1 MNTQD
6 IPEGYEELPPDAH
19 EIVGDLERDWFG
31 WEESLSELADNSL
44 DAAATNVV
52 IDVDRARRRV
62 IVQDNGEGCPE
73 KGNTILQKGRSHRRG
88 GSRLGRYGVGLTH
101 ASYQLAGSDGLTVI
115 TTSNGVLH
123 RRMQVRWG
131 DLIDAGRWFFPVP
144 EELTADEAAKVLP
157 DGRGT
162 HIMFTMGKRRGFMH
176 AKQTETALRNLAFR
190 FSPALRATRQ
200 IQFIERRGSKRP
212 ARKELLRAPDDP
224 RWSDPMPTFEVRVKN
239 KVARVRAGILD
250 ERDTSGRRGMSYTYG
265 HRVIIQDES
274 DGMGEYSKQGFAGLV
289 ELGNRW
295 TLAQNKTKVTDDD
308 WPALCTAIYQRIQPM
323 LEKLKQSSLML
334 NTEHMRP
341 LIASALNQAF
351 GSPES
356 GWHRKG
362 DGKKKRN
369 IRGKSDGPG
378 SDKGKKNTRNR
389 IGRIVVD
396 FYDGRDEERAG
407 KVEGNGL
414 RVELNESKA
423 VIREAIEQRDD
434 RLLVVIAASLLCNS
448 DSTQWLTDRGKRFAD
463 RLGTLLAK
471 PIDTSRVVRSAGA

>member
-1 MNTQD
+1 MSKQD
-6 IPEGYEELPPDAH
+6 IPEGHEDLPPDTH

-31 WEESLSELADNSL
+31 WEESLSELVDNSL

-52 IDVDRARRRV
+52 IVVDRARRRV
-62 IVQDNGEGCPE
+62 SIQDNGEGCPD
-73 KGNTILQKGRSHRRG
+73 KGNTILQKGRSHKRR

-101 ASYQLAGSDGLTVI
+101 SSYQLAGADGLTVV
-115 TTSNGVLH
+115 TTSDGTMH

-131 DLIDAGRWFFPVP
+131 DLIDAGRWFFRFP
-144 EELTADEAAKVLP
+144 EELTAGEVAKVLP

-176 AKQTETALRNLAFR
+176 TKQTETALLNLAFR
-190 FSPALRATRQ
+190 FSPALKATRQ
-200 IQFIERRGSKRP
+200 VQFIERRGGKRP
-212 ARKELLRAPDDP
+212 ARKVLLQAPDDP
-224 RWSDPMPTFEVRVKN
+224 RWSDPMPTFEVVVKY

-274 DGMGEYSKQGFAGLV
+274 DGMGEYSKQGFAGFV
-289 ELGNRW
+289 ELDSHW

-308 WPALCTAIYQRIQPM
+308 WPALCTAIYERIQPM
-323 LEKLKQSSLML
+323 LEKLKQSSLVL

-369 IRGKSDGPG
+369 LRRD
-378 SDKGKKNTRNR
+378 KNTRNR

-396 FYDGRDEERAG
+396 FYDGHDEDRAG

-414 RVELNESKA
+414 RVELNKSKA
-423 VIREAIEQRDD
+423 VILEALEERDD

-448 DSTQWLTDRGKRFAD
+448 EATQWLVHGGQRFAD

-471 PIDTSRVVRSAGA
+471 PIDTSRVVRATGA